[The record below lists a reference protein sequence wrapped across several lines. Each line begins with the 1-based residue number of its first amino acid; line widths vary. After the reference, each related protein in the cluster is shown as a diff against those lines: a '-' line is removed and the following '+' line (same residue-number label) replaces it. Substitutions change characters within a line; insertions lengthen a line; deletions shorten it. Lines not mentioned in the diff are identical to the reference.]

1 MTATGGD
8 TVKSL
13 RSWAFGATTSGCSA
27 HAENPSASAGRNMS
41 FVYFI
46 LHLRTGLETKTGQA
60 SVSLSRF
67 RDSLPS
73 RHRRSAPHRAPGFI
87 ASELRSIFTHNGGPQ
102 EGDAPRGAT

>member
-27 HAENPSASAGRNMS
+27 HAENPSASAGRNVS

-60 SVSLSRF
+60 SVSPITAARK
-67 RDSLPS
+67 
-73 RHRRSAPHRAPGFI
+73 
-87 ASELRSIFTHNGGPQ
+87 
-102 EGDAPRGAT
+102 GATQLVRLARPFRHQGEPGPAAAPPASPSPTCRARSN